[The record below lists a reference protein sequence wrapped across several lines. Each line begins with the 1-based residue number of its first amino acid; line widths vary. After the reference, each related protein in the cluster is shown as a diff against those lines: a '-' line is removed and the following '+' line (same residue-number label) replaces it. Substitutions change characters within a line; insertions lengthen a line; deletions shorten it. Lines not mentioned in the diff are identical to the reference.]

1 MLELTIIGNLGADAE
16 VKEYNGNRFL
26 SFRVAHTD
34 SYTDGQGVKHEKTTW
49 VGCTKNIY
57 GDRETKLTQYLKK
70 GTQVF
75 VRGDL
80 SVGTYNGQN
89 GVQVDV
95 RCRVMSLQL
104 LGSSQQNQQPA
115 QAQATPTNNVAAQP
129 AAPAYPQAPA
139 ANDPFNTEVHYDE
152 NGNLLPF

>member
-1 MLELTIIGNLGADAE
+1 MLEVTIIGNLGADAE

-49 VGCTKNIY
+49 VGCTKSIY

-75 VRGDL
+75 LRGDL
-80 SVGTYNGQN
+80 GVGTYNGQN

-95 RCRVMSLQL
+95 KCRVMSLQL

-115 QAQATPTNNVAAQP
+115 QQQATPTNNVAAQP
-129 AAPAYPQAPA
+129 AAPQAPA
-139 ANDPFNTEVHYDE
+139 ANDPFNGEVHYDE
-152 NGNLLPF
+152 NGNPLPF